1 MNSPGST
8 RTAALVGSPG
18 IYPLRIER
26 SVEGTPQAP
35 SGQVGTMTG
44 SLRLN
49 RIIRLSDGLSAAGV
63 FTGELRDED
72 GQLIGV
78 ASRRRSA
85 PVRIVGS
92 TRGAVAVIGPVN
104 VDLLGLDVHVRAAT
118 AHLPSAMRR
127 RS

>member
-1 MNSPGST
+1 
-8 RTAALVGSPG
+8 
-18 IYPLRIER
+18 
-26 SVEGTPQAP
+26 
-35 SGQVGTMTG
+35 MTG

-49 RIIRLSDGLSAAGV
+49 RIIRLSDGPSAAGV

-78 ASRRRSA
+78 ASRRRYA

-104 VDLLGLDVHVRAAT
+104 VDLLGLDVHVHAAT
-118 AHLPSAMRR
+118 VHLPSAMRR
-127 RS
+127 RRLKAPVGNNRHATPTEAQS